1 MTELQMTEVLV
12 VAGAG
17 TYLVCSIFTRLPYC
31 VASCS
36 FLLVLFFLHKFCAL
50 QTTIFT
56 SARENART
64 ARSVCAVLFICLC
77 LLIEFANEKV

>member
-31 VASCS
+31 VASWS
-36 FLLVLFFLHKFCAL
+36 FLLVLILYTSSVLSKL
-50 QTTIFT
+50 QF
-56 SARENART
+56 SPVQERT
-64 ARSVCAVLFICLC
+64 PGLLVVYVLSCLSVCVC
-77 LLIEFANEKV
+77 